1 MEHYISSAPTFPP
14 RQKST
19 KTVEPI
25 FVDSSGD
32 SGVAPAP
39 PTTTPSPVVGGATP
53 HLAPVVGGATPH
65 LALNDTWACWAHLPH
80 DTDWSVKSYKLL
92 CELSTV
98 EETCGFIH
106 HVPDGMIQNCMLFV
120 MRKGID
126 PLWEHP
132 RNRKGGSFSYKVDT
146 DNIAA
151 AWRELVCRLAGETL
165 VRADDVAST
174 INGITI
180 SPKRN
185 FCIVKI
191 WLSTCN
197 HQNPRIIDTM
207 KHISP
212 VGCLFKRHAPEY

>member
-1 MEHYISSAPTFPP
+1 MEHHISSAPTFPP

-19 KTVEPI
+19 KSDEPV
-25 FVDSSGD
+25 FVDSSG
-32 SGVAPAP
+32 SGTAAP
-39 PTTTPSPVVGGATP
+39 PPIALEVAVPPPIALGVGGATP
-53 HLAPVVGGATPH
+53 PLT
-65 LALNDTWACWAHLPH
+65 LNDTWACWAHLPH
-80 DTDWSVKSYKLL
+80 DTDWSVKSYKPL
-92 CELSTV
+92 CEISTV
-98 EETCGFIH
+98 EETRGFIH

-146 DNIAA
+146 NNIVV
-151 AWRELVCRLAGETL
+151 AWKELVCRLAGETL
-165 VRADDVAST
+165 IRADDAAAT

-185 FCIVKI
+185 FCIIKI

-207 KHISP
+207 KHITP

>member
-1 MEHYISSAPTFPP
+1 MEHHISSAPTFPP

-19 KTVEPI
+19 KNDEPV
-25 FVDSSGD
+25 FVDSNG
-32 SGVAPAP
+32 SGVAAPVAP
-39 PTTTPSPVVGGATP
+39 PIARGVAVPPLV
-53 HLAPVVGGATPH
+53 
-65 LALNDTWACWAHLPH
+65 LNDTWACWAHLPH
-80 DTDWSVKSYKLL
+80 DTDWSVKSYKPL
-92 CELSTV
+92 CDISTV
-98 EETCGFIH
+98 EDTCGFIQ

-146 DNIAA
+146 GNIVT
-151 AWRELVCRLAGETL
+151 AWKELVCRLAGETL
-165 VRADDVAST
+165 ICTDEAAAT

-207 KHISP
+207 KHITP